1 MAVIDSGSSSAGKAN
16 VDAAYNLQVALP
28 NTHAYIGG
36 VRMHTENDVG
46 DHTGVPYL
54 KSPETSPDYRLRTG
68 VDTVLFN
75 DVFNATLQNTSLW
88 SYTFATLTAAQPGA
102 GTVNF
107 STVQG
112 TTSAHGA
119 FMRTFQ
125 YFPLVNTAPLAI
137 EFYFGQ
143 FTAQMVS
150 GEVWLMGIGLP
161 TAATT
166 VPTDGV
172 WMRLTTAGLEGV
184 ISFNGTPATTSFTV
198 PKPLADFATGQ
209 MYKALIVIGEREVE
223 YWIDDVL
230 IGVQS
235 IPTGN
240 GVPWLSGSQPAF
252 MMKYNTGNVTNT
264 NTMRVAR
271 VGVTLMDVATTKPWA
286 HAQGGMGMTSA
297 ILQNGMNATTVVPT
311 TAGNTNQVILPTTQ
325 AGSNSAPNAA
335 MAGLGGQFL
344 MTAQAT
350 NVAAAGDMIGCYYL
364 NPVPSINITGRNLYI
379 TGVSIACA
387 NTGAAVATTPTL
399 LVWGLA
405 WGHTA
410 VSLATAETGTFVTAT
425 THSPRR
431 IPLGMCTAP
440 VGTAVGA
447 MYDREINRTFDAP
460 IVVRPG
466 EYIATTVR
474 FRVGTA
480 TASQEVFYT
489 VMFNGYWE

>member
-28 NTHAYIGG
+28 NTHAYVGS
-36 VRMHTENDVG
+36 VRMHSENDSG
-46 DHTGVPYL
+46 EHTGVPYL
-54 KSPETSPDYRLRTG
+54 KSPETSPDYRLRAG
-68 VDTVLFN
+68 LDTVLFN
-75 DVFNATLQNTSLW
+75 DVFNATLQNGSLW
-88 SYTFATLTAAQPGA
+88 AYTFATLTAAQPGA

-107 STVQG
+107 SAVQG
-112 TTSAHGA
+112 TTNAHGA

-125 YFPLVNTAPLAI
+125 YFPLVNTAPLAV
-137 EFYFGQ
+137 EFFFGQ

-161 TAATT
+161 TAAVT
-166 VPTDGV
+166 VPADGV

-184 ISFNGTPATTSFTV
+184 IKFNGTEAATSFTV
-198 PKPLADFATGQ
+198 PKPLSDFATGQ
-209 MYKALIVIGEREVE
+209 IYKALIVIGEREVE

-230 IGVQS
+230 IGEQT
-235 IPTGN
+235 IPSGN
-240 GVPWLSGSQPAF
+240 GLPWLAGSMPAF
-252 MMKYNTGNVTNT
+252 MQKYNTGNVSNT
-264 NTMRVAR
+264 NTMRVSR
-271 VGVTLMDVATTKPWA
+271 VGVTLMDVTTSKPWA
-286 HAQGGMGMTSA
+286 HAQSGMGMNA
-297 ILQNGMNATTVVPT
+297 AVLQNGMNATTVVPT
-311 TAGNTNQVILPTTQ
+311 TAGNTNQLILPTTQ

-335 MAGLGGQFL
+335 MLGLGGQFL

-350 NVAAAGDMIGCYYL
+350 NVAAAGDMIGCSYA

-379 TGVSIACA
+379 TGVSIACMNA
-387 NTGAAVATTPTL
+387 GAAVATTPTT

-405 WGHTA
+405 WGHTN
-410 VSLATAETGTFVTAT
+410 VSLATLETGTFVTAT

-431 IPLGMCTAP
+431 IPLGMCSAAISTP
-440 VGTAVGA
+440 IGGL
-447 MYDREINRTFDAP
+447 YSNEINRTFDAP

-466 EYIATTVR
+466 EFIATTVR

>member
-16 VDAAYNLQVALP
+16 VDAGYNLQVALP

-36 VRMHTENDVG
+36 VRMHSENDAG
-46 DHTGVPYL
+46 DHTGVAYL
-54 KSPETSPDYRLRTG
+54 KAPETSPDYRLRAG
-68 VDTVLFN
+68 LDTILFN
-75 DVFNATLQNTSLW
+75 DVFNATTQNTHLW
-88 SYTFATLTAAQPGA
+88 SYTFNTLTAAQPGA

-125 YFPLVNTAPLAI
+125 YFPLVNTAPLAV

-150 GEVWLMGIGLP
+150 GEVWLMGLGLP

-166 VPTDGV
+166 IPTDGV
-172 WMRLTTAGLEGV
+172 WLRLTSAGLEGV
-184 ISFNGTPATTSFTV
+184 ISFNGSQATTSFSV
-198 PKPLADFATGQ
+198 AKPLADFATGQ
-209 MYKALIVIGEREVE
+209 MYKALIVVGEREVE

-230 IGVQS
+230 IGEQS
-235 IPTGN
+235 IPVAN
-240 GVPWLSGSQPAF
+240 GVPFIGGSQPAF
-252 MMKYNTGNVTNT
+252 MMKYNTGAVSNT

-271 VGVTLMDVATTKPWA
+271 VAVSLMDLATNKEWPDVMT
-286 HAQGGMGMTSA
+286 GMGMSA
-297 ILQNGMNATTVVPT
+297 AMGQNGHTMGT
-311 TAGNTNQVILPTTQ
+311 TAGNTNQLILPTTQ
-325 AGSNSAPNAA
+325 AGSNTAPNAA
-335 MAGLGGQFL
+335 MEGLGGQFL

-379 TGVSIACA
+379 TGVSIQCM
-387 NTGAAVATTPTL
+387 NSGAAVATTPTT

-410 VSLATAETGTFVTAT
+410 VSLATAETASFATAT
-425 THSPRR
+425 THAPRR
-431 IPLGMCTAP
+431 RPLGMCTAP
-440 VGTAVGA
+440 VGAAVGA
-447 MYDREINRTFDAP
+447 LYDPEIVRAFEAP

-480 TASQEVFYT
+480 TASQEVFYVVT
-489 VMFNGYWE
+489 FNGYWE

>member
-1 MAVIDSGSSSAGKAN
+1 MAVIDSGSSGAGKAN
-16 VDAAYNLQVALP
+16 VDAGFNLNVSLP
-28 NTHAYIGG
+28 TTHAYVGS
-36 VRMHTENDVG
+36 VRMHSENDSG
-46 DHTGVPYL
+46 DHTTVPYL

-68 VDTVLFN
+68 VDTILFN
-75 DVFNATLQNTSLW
+75 DVFNATLQNTHLW

-125 YFPLVNTAPLAI
+125 YFPLLNTAPLAI

-143 FTAQMVS
+143 FTAAMVS

-161 TAATT
+161 TAAVT
-166 VPTDGV
+166 VPADGV
-172 WMRLTTAGLEGV
+172 FMRLTSAGLEGV
-184 ISFNGTPATTSFTV
+184 IKFNGSEASTTFTV
-198 PKPLADFATGQ
+198 PKPLSDFVNGQ
-209 MYKALIVIGEREVE
+209 IYKALIVIGEREVE
-223 YWIDDVL
+223 YWIDDVFM
-230 IGVQS
+230 GEQA
-235 IPTGN
+235 IPVAN
-240 GVPWLSGSQPAF
+240 GIPFLAGSLPAF
-252 MMKYNTGNVTNT
+252 MMKYNTGAVSNT
-264 NTMRVAR
+264 NTMRVSR
-271 VGVTLMDVATTKPWA
+271 VGVSLMDIATNKEWPDIMA
-286 HAQGGMGMTSA
+286 GMGMSAA
-297 ILQNGMNATTVVPT
+297 ILQNGNNATTVAPT
-311 TAGNTNQVILPTTQ
+311 SAGNTNQVILPTTQ

-364 NPVPSINITGRNLYI
+364 NPVPSINITGRNLFI
-379 TGVSIACA
+379 TGVSIACM
-387 NTGAAVATTPTL
+387 NSGAVVATTPTT

-410 VSLATAETGTFVTAT
+410 VSLATLETGTFVTGT
-425 THSPRR
+425 THAPRR
-431 IPLGMCTAP
+431 RPLGMCSAP
-440 VGTAVGA
+440 IGTVIGGL
-447 MYDREINRTFDAP
+447 YSNEIVRAFESP

-466 EYIATTVR
+466 EYVATTVR

-489 VMFNGYWE
+489 VTFNGYWE

>member
-1 MAVIDSGSSSAGKAN
+1 MAVIDGGSSTVNKAN
-16 VDAAYNLQVALP
+16 VDTGYNLHVTLP
-28 NTHAYIGG
+28 NTHAYVGS
-36 VRMHTENDVG
+36 VRMHSENDRG
-46 DHTGVPYL
+46 QHTGTPYL
-54 KSPETSPDYRLRTG
+54 KSPDTSLDYRLRTG

-107 STVQG
+107 SAVQG

-150 GEVWLMGIGLP
+150 NEVWLMGIGLP

-166 VPTDGV
+166 IPTDGV
-172 WMRLTTAGLEGV
+172 WLRLSTSGLQGV
-184 ISFNGTPATTSFTV
+184 IAFNGGLTTTSFTV
-198 PKPLADFATGQ
+198 AKPLIDFATNT

-230 IGVQS
+230 IGVQD
-235 IPTGN
+235 IPADN

-252 MMKYNTGNVTNT
+252 MMKYNTGSVSNT
-264 NTMRVAR
+264 NTMRVSR
-271 VGVTLMDVATTKPWA
+271 LGVTLMDVATSKPWA
-286 HAQGGMGMTSA
+286 EAQSGMGMNA
-297 ILQNGMNATTVVPT
+297 AVLQNGMNATTVVPT

-325 AGSNSAPNAA
+325 AGSNSAPNSA
-335 MAGLGGQFL
+335 MLGLGGQFL

-350 NVAAAGDMIGCYYL
+350 NVAAAGDMIGCSYA

-379 TGVSIACA
+379 TGVSISCMNA
-387 NTGAAVATTPTL
+387 GAAVATTPTT

-405 WGHTA
+405 WGHTN
-410 VSLATAETGTFVTAT
+410 VSLATLETGTFVTAT

-431 IPLGMCTAP
+431 IPLGMCSAP
-440 VGTAVGA
+440 VGAVIGA
-447 MYDREINRTFDAP
+447 LYDRDIVRTFDAP

-466 EYIATTVR
+466 EFIATTVR
-474 FRVGTA
+474 FRIGTA

>member
-1 MAVIDSGSSSAGKAN
+1 MAVIDSGSNGAGKAN

-36 VRMHTENDVG
+36 VRIHSENDSG
-46 DHTGVPYL
+46 DHTGTPYL

-75 DVFNATLQNTSLW
+75 DVFNANLQNTHLW

-107 STVQG
+107 SAVQG
-112 TTSAHGA
+112 TTNAHGA

-125 YFPLVNTAPLAI
+125 YFPLFNTAPLAV
-137 EFYFGQ
+137 EFFFGQ
-143 FTAQMVS
+143 FNTQMVS

-161 TAATT
+161 GAATT

-198 PKPLADFATGQ
+198 PKTLASFATGQ

-230 IGVQS
+230 IGEQP

-240 GVPWLSGSQPAF
+240 GVPWLSGSQPVF
-252 MMKYNTGNVTNT
+252 LMKYNTGNVSNT

-271 VGVTLMDVATTKPWA
+271 IGVSLMDVATNKEWPDIMT
-286 HAQGGMGMTSA
+286 GMGFSAA
-297 ILQNGMNATTVVPT
+297 ILQNGMNASATVPST
-311 TAGNTNQVILPTTQ
+311 SGNTNQLILPTTQ

-350 NVAAAGDMIGCYYL
+350 NVAAAGDMIGCYYQ

-379 TGVSIACA
+379 TGCSIMCM
-387 NTGAAVATTPTL
+387 NSGAAVATTPTT

-405 WGHTA
+405 WGHTN
-410 VSLATAETGTFVTAT
+410 VSLATLETASFATGT
-425 THSPRR
+425 THAPRR
-431 IPLGMCTAP
+431 RPLGMCSAAI
-440 VGTAVGA
+440 GTVIGGL
-447 MYDREINRTFDAP
+447 YSNEINRAFEAP

-466 EYIATTVR
+466 EFIATTVR

-480 TASQEVFYT
+480 TASQEVFYAVT
-489 VMFNGYWE
+489 FNGYWE

>member
-16 VDAAYNLQVALP
+16 VDAAHNLQVALP

-36 VRMHTENDVG
+36 VRIHSENDSG
-46 DHTGVPYL
+46 EHTGTPYL
-54 KSPETSPDYRLRTG
+54 KSPETSPDYRARIG
-68 VDTVLFN
+68 MDTVLFN
-75 DVFNATLQNTSLW
+75 DVFNATTQNTHIW

-125 YFPLVNTAPLAI
+125 YFPLVNTAPIAI

-150 GEVWLMGIGLP
+150 GEVWLMGLGLP

-166 VPTDGV
+166 VPADGV
-172 WMRLTTAGLEGV
+172 FMRLTSAGLEGV
-184 ISFNGTPATTSFTV
+184 IKFNASEASTTFTV
-198 PKPLADFATGQ
+198 PKPLSDFATGQ
-209 MYKALIVIGEREVE
+209 IYKALIVIGEREVE

-230 IGVQS
+230 IGEQS
-235 IPTGN
+235 LPVAN
-240 GVPWLSGSQPAF
+240 GLPFLAGSLPAF
-252 MMKYNTGNVTNT
+252 MMKYNTGAVSNT
-264 NTMRVAR
+264 NTMRVSR
-271 VGVTLMDVATTKPWA
+271 VGVSLMDVATNKEWPDIMTG
-286 HAQGGMGMTSA
+286 QGFSA
-297 ILQNGMNATTVVPT
+297 AIGQNGHTMGSTS
-311 TAGNTNQVILPTTQ
+311 GNTNQLILPTTQ
-325 AGSNSAPNAA
+325 AGSNTAPNAA
-335 MAGLGGQFL
+335 FAGLGGQFL

-379 TGVSIACA
+379 TGVSIACM
-387 NTGAAVATTPTL
+387 NSGAAVATTPTT

-410 VSLATAETGTFVTAT
+410 VSLATAETGSFVTAT
-425 THSPRR
+425 THAPRR
-431 IPLGMCTAP
+431 RPLGMCSAP
-440 VGTAVGA
+440 IGTVVGGL
-447 MYDREINRTFDAP
+447 YDREIVRAFEAP

-466 EYIATTVR
+466 EYVATTVR

-480 TASQEVFYT
+480 TASQEVFYVVT
-489 VMFNGYWE
+489 FNGYWE

>member
-1 MAVIDSGSSSAGKAN
+1 MAVIDSGSSAAGKAN
-16 VDAAYNLQVALP
+16 VDAGYNLQVALS

-36 VRMHTENDVG
+36 ARMHSENDSG
-46 DHTGVPYL
+46 EHTGTPYL

-75 DVFNATLQNTSLW
+75 DVFNATLQNTHLW

-125 YFPLVNTAPLAI
+125 YFPLVNTAPLAV
-137 EFYFGQ
+137 EFFFGQ
-143 FTAQMVS
+143 FTADLVS
-150 GEVWLMGIGLP
+150 GEVWLMGMGLP
-161 TAATT
+161 TAAVT

-172 WMRLTTAGLEGV
+172 WMRLTSAGLEGV
-184 ISFNGTPATTSFTV
+184 IKFNGTETATTFSV
-198 PKPLADFATGQ
+198 AKPLSDFATGQ
-209 MYKALIVIGEREVE
+209 IYKALIVIGEREIE

-230 IGVQS
+230 MGEQALPVA
-235 IPTGN
+235 N
-240 GVPWLSGSQPAF
+240 GLPFLAGSLPVF
-252 MMKYNTGNVTNT
+252 MMKYNTGAVSNT
-264 NTMRVAR
+264 NTMRVSR
-271 VGVTLMDVATTKPWA
+271 VGVSLMDMATNKEWSDILA
-286 HAQGGMGMTSA
+286 GMGQGA
-297 ILQNGMNATTVVPT
+297 ALLQNGMNVSAAAPM
-311 TAGNTNQVILPTTQ
+311 TAGNTNQLILPTTQ

-364 NPVPSINITGRNLYI
+364 NPVPSINITGRNLII
-379 TGVSIACA
+379 TGVSIACM
-387 NTGAAVATTPTL
+387 NSGAAVATTPTT

-410 VSLATAETGTFVTAT
+410 VSLATAETATFATAT
-425 THSPRR
+425 THAPRR
-431 IPLGMCTAP
+431 RPLGMCSAAIATPIGGLYSNEIVRAFESP
-440 VGTAVGA
+440 V
-447 MYDREINRTFDAP
+447 
-460 IVVRPG
+460 VVRPG
-466 EYIATTVR
+466 EYVATTVR

-480 TASQEVFYT
+480 TALQEVFYT
-489 VMFNGYWE
+489 VTFNGYWE

>member
-1 MAVIDSGSSSAGKAN
+1 
-16 VDAAYNLQVALP
+16 
-28 NTHAYIGG
+28 
-36 VRMHTENDVG
+36 
-46 DHTGVPYL
+46 
-54 KSPETSPDYRLRTG
+54 
-68 VDTVLFN
+68 
-75 DVFNATLQNTSLW
+75 
-88 SYTFATLTAAQPGA
+88 
-102 GTVNF
+102 VNF

-119 FMRTFQ
+119 FMRTYQ

-143 FTAQMVS
+143 FTAQMIS

-198 PKPLADFATGQ
+198 PKTLASFVTGQ

-230 IGVQS
+230 IGEQA

-286 HAQGGMGMTSA
+286 HAQGGMGMNAA

-379 TGVSIACA
+379 TGVTITCA

-431 IPLGMCTAP
+431 IPLGMCSAA
-440 VGTAVGA
+440 VGTAVGGL
-447 MYDREINRTFDAP
+447 YSNEIRRTFDAP

>member
-36 VRMHTENDVG
+36 VRIHSENDSG

-54 KSPETSPDYRLRTG
+54 KSPETSPDYRARIG

-88 SYTFATLTAAQPGA
+88 SYTFNTLTAAQTGL

-112 TTSAHGA
+112 TTNAHGA

-150 GEVWLMGIGLP
+150 NEVWLMGIGLP

-166 VPTDGV
+166 ITTDGV
-172 WMRLTTAGLEGV
+172 WMRLSTAGLQGV
-184 ISFNGTPATTSFTV
+184 IAFNGALTTTSFTV
-198 PKPLADFATGQ
+198 AKPMADFATNT
-209 MYKALIVIGEREVE
+209 MHKALIVIGEREVE

-230 IGVQS
+230 IGEQD
-235 IPTGN
+235 IPADN

-264 NTMRVAR
+264 NMIRVSR
-271 VGVTLMDVATTKPWA
+271 VGVTLMDVATAKPWA
-286 HAQGGMGMTSA
+286 QAQSGMGMNSA
-297 ILQNGMNATTVVPT
+297 VLQNGMNSTTVVPT
-311 TAGNTNQVILPTTQ
+311 TAGNTNQLILPTTQ

-335 MAGLGGQFL
+335 MLGLGGQFL

-350 NVAAAGDMIGCYYL
+350 NVAAAGDMIGCSYA

-405 WGHTA
+405 WGHTN
-410 VSLATAETGTFVTAT
+410 VSLATLETGTFVTGT

-431 IPLGMCTAP
+431 IPLGMCSAA
-440 VGTAVGA
+440 VGTPIGG

-466 EYIATTVR
+466 EFIATTVR